1 VEVAYACLEEPSCL
15 GEVGLLA
22 LAGLAFLEDPSG
34 DELLEAF
41 LLEHQLHVLAQRD
54 QPVQPDPSG
63 QAKQHDPL
71 LELCLG
77 LPIMLLQR
85 PSSSSDWVEP
95 RRSL

>member
-1 VEVAYACLEEPSCL
+1 M
-15 GEVGLLA
+15 EVGLLA

-54 QPVQPDPSG
+54 QPVQPDPLG
-63 QAKQHDPL
+63 QVKQHDPL
-71 LELCLG
+71 LELCLD

-85 PSSSSDWVEP
+85 PSSSPDWAEP